1 MVYKKYIQKNGK
13 LYGPY
18 IYHSKR
24 VGGKVIS
31 EYYGTKEKNFNY
43 KTFLF
48 IFAGIVLLAALIFFF
63 IFSTHRITGNVV
75 LGLDASYEEGKPLDG
90 VLKFSLK
97 EGELI
102 PESSKI
108 VFENSGKTYEFV
120 LSDIFDEEVS
130 EGNYYVYGK
139 EIQGNGLGY
148 GIEGENVIYPE
159 VEFILQ
165 VYSESNAGGETIP
178 EEASQVFPEVSE
190 TIPEE
195 VVSEE
200 ESSSKVNQEV
210 VSSESIENPVESNTD
225 SIDILPDPSS
235 NTPTTSTTTDSI
247 NTPATEPNTDS
258 TNTPTTGNSVK
269 NSRGIFASFFGLTGM
284 VSMELENEIS
294 EVTSKGNSFIYE
306 LKEGETAELKPKSV
320 KIGDE
325 SVEDK
330 IISLKIEDSKVIVTT
345 DYSEIEKGYGE
356 DYAGSNEKIISLDL
370 PDLNLLLEKGDLTIR
385 LVYGEEEL
393 IYLKTFL
400 KEGEKTSNEA
410 VVNVEEDEEPSKIPI
425 EVIEEANKS
434 NKTFV
439 EENKTVEEIINSSIW
454 DIGDFLTTEERK
466 ILADKFG
473 GISLQ
478 STKSELF
485 KGRII
490 RGYKFDKYYIEYSYD
505 AASTKELL
513 EVQMES
519 DRIKFLKDIANSVSK
534 EETIPTSYIF

>member
-190 TIPEE
+190 TIPEK

-200 ESSSKVNQEV
+200 EAPSKVNQEV
-210 VSSESIENPVESNTD
+210 VSSESIESAPVES
-225 SIDILPDPSS
+225 
-235 NTPTTSTTTDSI
+235 TTKTTTEES
-247 NTPATEPNTDS
+247 S
-258 TNTPTTGNSVK
+258 KPTITGNSVK
-269 NSRGIFASFFGLTGM
+269 NSGGIFASFFGLTGM
-284 VSMELENEIS
+284 VSIELENEVSGI
-294 EVTSKGNSFIYE
+294 TSKDKSFIYE

-330 IISLKIEDSKVIVTT
+330 IISLKIEDNKAIVTT

-356 DYAGSNEKIISLDL
+356 DYVGSNEKIISLDL
-370 PDLNLLLEKGDLTIR
+370 PDLNLLLEKGDLTIK

-490 RGYKFDKYYIEYSYD
+490 RGYKFDKYYVEYSYD

-513 EVQMES
+513 EIQMER
-519 DRIKFLKDIANSVSK
+519 DRIKFLKDIATSVSK
-534 EETIPTSYIF
+534 EETLPTDYEIGNKSYIF